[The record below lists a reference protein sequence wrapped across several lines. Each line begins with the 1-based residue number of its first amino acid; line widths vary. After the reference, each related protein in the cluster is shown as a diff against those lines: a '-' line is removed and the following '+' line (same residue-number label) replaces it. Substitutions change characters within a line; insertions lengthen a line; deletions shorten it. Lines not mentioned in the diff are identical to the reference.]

1 MTPGT
6 LMKNKT
12 HYEFTA
18 TVNKDG
24 NYECLYAPI
33 SFHTETLSKTES
45 IDKENQAIKE
55 YMNQYSDVNKLFY
68 DFYYRNFQADNNRSP
83 HRFNREII
91 DIQNMIL
98 NKLKF

>member
-1 MTPGT
+1 
-6 LMKNKT
+6 MKNKT

-33 SFHTETLSKTES
+33 LFHAETLSKTES

-55 YMNQYSDVNKLFY
+55 YMNQYTDVNKLFY
-68 DFYYRNFQADNNRSP
+68 DFYYRNFQINNNKTS
-83 HRFNREII
+83 NRYHHEIT
-91 DIQNMIL
+91 DIQKMIL